1 MMMIDY
7 IVLAEFDINEGS
19 IIRHQHPTAIKGVD
33 AEAIAAYMLP
43 EGGHNRSADSTYFIL
58 NRKKVKDLF
67 AEQQK
72 ILVGDSSGSS
82 SQGHGQGGHSS
93 SSSSLFQRIMSP

>member
-1 MMMIDY
+1 MIDY

-19 IIRHQHPTAIKGVD
+19 IIRYQYPSPIQGVE
-33 AEAIAAYMLP
+33 AETIAAYMLP

-67 AEQQK
+67 IEQ
-72 ILVGDSSGSS
+72 
-82 SQGHGQGGHSS
+82 
-93 SSSSLFQRIMSP
+93 